1 VAVADRR
8 GDRSANYAVLHNNL
22 ANALRD
28 AGRVADAAEHYRR
41 GIEFDPTLAELH
53 ENLGN
58 VLLGQ
63 KDADGSVVTFEFDQ
77 LEELA
82 PFTEIDAEVGGLA
95 TPEDIEHAAAL
106 LEPNSSAALLIWED
120 CWAAP
125 FAAAVR
131 DAGGVLIESARIPY
145 DLVEAAFEGLPTA

>member
-1 VAVADRR
+1 MAVGPVEYLVVGFPENKFTGAVAPE
-8 GDRSANYAVLHNNL
+8 L
-22 ANALRD
+22 AKLVESGTIRILD
-28 AGRVADAAEHYRR
+28 LLFVA
-41 GIEFDPTLAELH
+41 
-53 ENLGN
+53 
-58 VLLGQ
+58 

-82 PFTEIDAEVGGLA
+82 PFAEIDAEVGGLA

-106 LEPNSSAALLIWED
+106 LEPNSSAAVLIWED